1 MSSTEIST
9 TPATKRGYSVPT
21 LAVDLDETVAWTVGH
36 WIGRLLKE
44 FPIEGSPSV
53 EQLIEQHRFAERVP
67 EWKANPAAL
76 ERMQQFRCC
85 PDLHRELPIIPGSV
99 EALRRLESLFSFE
112 YLTMRNELVLDA
124 TKDWLTR
131 HNFPAGEV
139 TVCPSETPLEQKTS
153 WKARVL
159 ELRYPDLVG
168 IIEDHPSVVQS
179 LPADYQGTVFFYSHS
194 ESPRNDIHV
203 IPCPTWEHV
212 EQNIRRELP
221 RLLLGIERSAE

>member
-1 MSSTEIST
+1 MAATELSN
-9 TPATKRGYSVPT
+9 TPAQKRGFSAPT

-36 WIGRLLKE
+36 WMARLLKE

-53 EQLIEQHRFAERVP
+53 EQLIREHRFAQNVP
-67 EWKANPAAL
+67 DWRANSEAL
-76 ERMQQFRCC
+76 QRMQEFRSC
-85 PDLHRELPIIPGSV
+85 PDLHRELPIIPGSA
-99 EALRRLESLFSFE
+99 EALRRLESFFSFE

-124 TKDWLTR
+124 TKEWLAL
-131 HNFPAGEV
+131 HKFPTGDV

-168 IIEDHPSVVQS
+168 IIEDHPDVVRS
-179 LPADYQGTVFFYSHS
+179 LPADYKGTVFFYSHT
-194 ESPRNDIHV
+194 ESPRDDIRV

-212 EQNIRRELP
+212 EQNIRHELP
-221 RLLLGIERSAE
+221 RLLLGINRSAE